1 METMQTIIEFT
12 ENPIDCAAYIT
23 NISNHEHGAQNV
35 FIGKV
40 RQNNMNRQVIGIEYE
55 IFTELATTVFNQLAN
70 EARANIDPLLDLVII
85 NRSGYL
91 QVGEISIL
99 IIASSKHR
107 DEAFRACRFIIE
119 EIKHRAPIWK
129 QEHFIDGKSDWVQ
142 GHALCQHR

>member
-1 METMQTIIEFT
+1 
-12 ENPIDCAAYIT
+12 
-23 NISNHEHGAQNV
+23 
-35 FIGKV
+35 
-40 RQNNMNRQVIGIEYE
+40 MNRQVIGIEYE

-129 QEHFIDGKSDWVQ
+129 QEHYIDGKSDWVQ